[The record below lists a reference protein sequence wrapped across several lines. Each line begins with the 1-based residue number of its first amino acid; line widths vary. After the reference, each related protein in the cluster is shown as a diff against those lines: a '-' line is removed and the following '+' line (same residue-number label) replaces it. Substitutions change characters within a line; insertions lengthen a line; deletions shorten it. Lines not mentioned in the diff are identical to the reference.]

1 MRPGT
6 RPTSRPRQLQ
16 LGDGSVCRPVSRGMG
31 CPALTRVGT
40 PQARPLPVSCSFP
53 NFLSSGAATSFPASE
68 MSALQTER
76 ALGVPTALSLATLLP
91 TAMVTASSPPRLRS
105 GPRLPHWDVSSG
117 GGGAAW
123 CLPHWDVSSG
133 GGGGCLPGA
142 PLRLRRPHVWSLV
155 LHDEQ
160 VVHRERDPP
169 SPPGVTKAKASQK
182 PQLTAPPFWT
192 APLT

>member
-40 PQARPLPVSCSFP
+40 PRAPPLPVSCSFP
-53 NFLSSGAATSFPASE
+53 NFLSSGAATSLPASE

-117 GGGAAW
+117 GRGGE
-123 CLPHWDVSSG
+123 
-133 GGGGCLPGA
+133 GCLPGA
-142 PLRLRRPHVWSLV
+142 PLRLWRPHVWSPV